1 MTDKEKNGD
10 DDIDFE
16 IEIVDD
22 TPEAD
27 RGRPLAP
34 EVTAND
40 DDITIADSEISRYS
54 DDVKKRIKELSFK
67 THSERRAKESAA
79 KERDEALRLANM
91 LADENKKYRQ
101 LAGSNEQFAVN
112 QAKNRAESD
121 ITAAKRSMKEAWE
134 AGETDKFI
142 NEQER
147 LQRLVNE
154 HDRYANYQPAA
165 LPEPEYNI
173 PQPKPQPD
181 AKVVDWANK
190 NPWFEGGTELEKEMT
205 GYAYAVSDVL
215 IRDSKIDPTS
225 DKYFDELNKRVQRR
239 FSEYFTPSD
248 PEPAVT
254 GRTTEVAPRRQ
265 PSTVVAPVTRTAQ
278 NTRKVQL
285 TPSQVTLARR
295 FGLTPEQYVAQYL
308 KDYGHG

>member
-1 MTDKEKNGD
+1 MSDKEKDISD
-10 DDIDFE
+10 DVEFE

-34 EVTAND
+34 EFTAND
-40 DDITIADSEISRYS
+40 DDINVSDSEVSRYS
-54 DDVKKRIKELSFK
+54 DDVKKRIRELSFK

-91 LADENKKYRQ
+91 LAEENKKYRQ

-112 QAKNRAESD
+112 QAKTRAQSD
-121 ITAAKRSMKEAWE
+121 IVATKRSMKEAWE

-142 NEQER
+142 EEQER
-147 LQRLVNE
+147 FQRLVNE

-165 LPEPEYNI
+165 VAEPEYNI

-181 AKVVDWANK
+181 AKVVDWASK
-190 NPWFEGGTELEKEMT
+190 NPWFEGGSELEKEMT

-215 IRDSKIDPTS
+215 IRDNKIDPTT

-248 PEPAVT
+248 QGQAAT
-254 GRTTEVAPRRQ
+254 GQIEAAPRRQ
-265 PSTVVAPVTRTAQ
+265 ASTVVAPVTRAAH
-278 NTRKVQL
+278 NPRKVQL

>member
-1 MTDKEKNGD
+1 MTDKEKGD
-10 DDIDFE
+10 DDLEFE

-40 DDITIADSEISRYS
+40 DDITVADSEISRYS

-67 THSERRAKESAA
+67 THSERRAKEAAA

-121 ITAAKRSMKEAWE
+121 ITATKRSMKEAWE

-142 NEQER
+142 EEQER

-154 HDRYANYQPAA
+154 HDRYANYQPA
-165 LPEPEYNI
+165 PVTEPEYNI

-181 AKVVDWANK
+181 AKVVDWASK
-190 NPWFEGGTELEKEMT
+190 NPWFEGNSELEKEMT

-215 IRDSKIDPTS
+215 IRDNKIDPTT

-239 FSEYFTPSD
+239 FSEYFQTSD
-248 PEPAVT
+248 QEPVAI
-254 GRTTEVAPRRQ
+254 GRNAEVAPRRQ

-285 TPSQVTLARR
+285 TPSQVALARR